1 PRRAPRVAPAPERLE
16 LGRLPC
22 SGGAP
27 HSPAG
32 RLVTEPAVA
41 AGEAPSVRASGA
53 TLVLLTL
60 AAGQFLMTLDTSVMN
75 VSIATVAKD
84 VNTTVTGI
92 QGAITAY
99 TLVMAALMITG
110 AKIGAM
116 IGRKRA
122 FAIGCVIYGC
132 GSLTTSLSPSLLV
145 LLFGWSF
152 LEGVGAVLI
161 LPSIVALVAGN
172 FPVARRPAA
181 YGLVAA
187 AGAVA
192 VAVGPLI
199 GGFCTTYFS
208 WRWVFAGEVVIVIA
222 ILFLARRID
231 DAPPETRPHLDLVGA
246 ALSAAGLGS
255 FVYGILRSSEW
266 GWIKPKPDAPSWG
279 GISPT
284 LWLILIGLSVIWGFF
299 RWEARLESE
308 GRAPLV
314 RPAMLRTHQLGGGLI
329 MFFFQYLAQAGL
341 FFVVPLYLSVCLGLS
356 ALATGARLLP
366 LSITLLIA
374 AIGIPRLFPN
384 VSPRLVVRSGLLA
397 LLVGTLVLL
406 GALHADAGPEVV
418 FVPMLLVG
426 LGIGALASQLGAVTV
441 SAVPDDQSPEV
452 GGVQNTAT
460 NLGASIGTALAG
472 SLLIAATSSSFL
484 TNIQH
489 NPAIPNRVKEEASV
503 TLASGVPFISHAD
516 LQQALHEAGVSRHVA
531 NEPTPAHQGAR
542 SDGLRASL
550 ALLAFLAVGALS
562 AARLVPRRQPGP
574 APPPAV

>member
-1 PRRAPRVAPAPERLE
+1 M
-16 LGRLPC
+16 
-22 SGGAP
+22 
-27 HSPAG
+27 
-32 RLVTEPAVA
+32 TEPAVT
-41 AGEAPSVRASGA
+41 AGAAPSERTSGA
-53 TLVLLTL
+53 MLVLLTL

-84 VNTTVTGI
+84 VGTTVTGI

-132 GSLTTSLSPSLLV
+132 GSLTTSLAPNLPV

-152 LEGVGAVLI
+152 LEGIGAVLI

-208 WRWVFAGEVVIVIA
+208 WRWVFAGEVVIVLA
-222 ILFLARRID
+222 ILLLARRIE

-246 ALSAAGLGS
+246 ALSATGLGVLV
-255 FVYGILRSSEW
+255 FGILRSSEW
-266 GWIKPKPDAPSWG
+266 GWIQPKADGPSWG
-279 GISPT
+279 GVSPT
-284 LWLILIGLSVIWGFF
+284 LWLILIGLAVIWVFF
-299 RWEARLESE
+299 RWEARREAQGKE
-308 GRAPLV
+308 PLV
-314 RPAMLRTHQLGGGLI
+314 RPAMLRNQQLGGGLI
-329 MFFFQYLAQAGL
+329 MFFFQFLTQAGL

-384 VSPRLVVRSGLLA
+384 VSPRLVVRSGLLT

-406 GALHADAGPEVV
+406 GALDPDAGPEVV

-441 SAVPDDQSPEV
+441 SAVPDDQAPEV
-452 GGVQNTAT
+452 GGVQNTMT

-472 SLLIAATSSSFL
+472 SILIAATTSSFSA
-484 TNIQH
+484 NIQRS
-489 NPAIPNRVKEEASV
+489 PAIPDSVKSEAHV
-503 TLASGVPFISHAD
+503 KLAGGVPFVSDAD
-516 LQQALHEAGVSRHVA
+516 LEAALDKANADSKQSEAALHAYR
-531 NEPTPAHQGAR
+531 GAR
-542 SDGLRASL
+542 IEGLKAAL
-550 ALLAFLAVGALS
+550 AILGVLVLVALFY
-562 AARLVPRRQPGP
+562 AQRIPTRQPG
-574 APPPAV
+574 APEAAT